1 MADAAGGAPGPALA
15 GRLEAALACHQR
27 GDLDAAEGLY
37 RSVLAEA
44 PANFTALHLLGMLK
58 SQKGDSQS
66 AAHLLAEALRVNPRA
81 AQAHFHL
88 GLAQWELG
96 QPEQSLTHCQHSL
109 MLKPGQP
116 EVLRHCAL
124 VLQSLGRSREALE
137 RWDQLLAL
145 APATPTALLNRGL
158 VLQDLQRLGDALASF
173 DQALALDPACSDAH
187 LARSRVLRLEG
198 RKETA
203 LDAVQVVLDAQPDR
217 IEALRDRAG
226 LLMELGRAA
235 EAMACHDRLRELQPD
250 SVVVHLDRG
259 NALMGLHRCRE
270 ALASYDRA
278 LALDPQ
284 HLDGLMN
291 RGTALLGLQR
301 PQEALAS
308 YDRVLALDPEHVET
322 HLNRGN
328 ALLAL
333 GQPRE
338 ALASFDCALALR
350 PDYPEALLNRAHALL
365 PLKLPL
371 EAVAS
376 CDRALALKPDCV
388 GALVNRGTALLDLK
402 RPAEALASFEAA
414 LALQPAYPDLLMNRG
429 TALHLLARHREAIAS
444 YDQALA
450 LDPGHARAH
459 SNKIYLLDFI
469 PEVGFLEHQLERR
482 SYFHAHAGR
491 YAHQPGVQ
499 PADPDPDRRL
509 VLGYVS
515 ADFKHHSAASCFLP
529 ILQRHDHEAF
539 QVNCYSG
546 VLVEDD
552 WTRRF
557 QQHADVWRPTS
568 GLSDEELAA
577 RIRADGVDI
586 LVDLS
591 GHSKGN
597 RLLTFAR
604 RPAPV
609 QVTAWGHGGGTGLPM
624 IDYQF
629 TDPVSIPPQFR
640 TLFAEAAWDLP
651 CCITFEAP
659 GFAPPVPGLPALA
672 RGHVTFGS
680 LNRFTKVT
688 PVVLQL
694 WARILRAV
702 RGSRLLLKDARFD
715 AASGRQEVL
724 AALQRQGI
732 REDRVDF
739 LGFSSHE
746 DHLAAFSSVDIVL
759 DSFPQNGGI
768 TTWEALWMGAPV
780 VATLGNK
787 LASRISGAILHALG
801 LGAWVGQDE
810 EAYVSIATG
819 MAADLAGLASFRAG
833 IRARI
838 QASSAGNPERY
849 TRAVEAAYR
858 AMWRER
864 LAR

>member
-1 MADAAGGAPGPALA
+1 MAENPPGPALA
-15 GRLEAALACHQR
+15 ARLEAALERHQR
-27 GDLDAAEGLY
+27 GDLEAAEGGYLAI
-37 RSVLAEA
+37 LAEA
-44 PANFTALHLLGMLK
+44 PANFSALHFLGMLRT
-58 SQKGDSQS
+58 QKGDFQG
-66 AAHLLAEALRVNPRA
+66 AARLLAEALRVNPRA
-81 AQAHFHL
+81 ALAHAHLALALEALGQSEQALAHF
-88 GLAQWELG
+88 QF
-96 QPEQSLTHCQHSL
+96 SL
-109 MLKPGQP
+109 MLKPNQP
-116 EVLRHCAL
+116 DTLLNCAL
-124 VLQSLGRSREALE
+124 VLQSLGRSAEALE
-137 RWDQLLAL
+137 RWTQLLAL
-145 APATPTALLNRGL
+145 APATVTALLNRAL
-158 VLQDLQRLGDALASF
+158 VLQDLHRPEEALASL
-173 DQALALDPACSDAH
+173 DEALALDPGCADAL
-187 LARSRVLRLEG
+187 LARSRALRQAG
-198 RKETA
+198 RREEA
-203 LDAVQVVLDAQPDR
+203 LAALQRVLDPEPDR

-226 LLMELGRAA
+226 LLAELGRSA
-235 EAMACHDRLRELQPD
+235 EAMACHDRLQQLRPEAPEI
-250 SVVVHLDRG
+250 HLDRG
-259 NALMGLHRCRE
+259 NALMGLNRSRE
-270 ALASYDRA
+270 ALASFDRV
-278 LALDPQ
+278 LALEPQ

-308 YDRVLALDPEHVET
+308 YDRALALSPDHVET

-333 GQPRE
+333 GRPRE
-338 ALASFDCALALR
+338 ALASFDRALALR

-365 PLKLPL
+365 PLNLPL

-402 RPAEALASFEAA
+402 HPEEALASFEAA

-469 PEVGFLEHQLERR
+469 PEIGFLEHQLERR
-482 SYFHAHAGR
+482 GYFHAHAGR
-491 YAHQPGVQ
+491 FAHLPGAE
-499 PADPDPDRRL
+499 PADRDPDRRL
-509 VLGYVS
+509 VVGYVS

-529 ILQRHDHEAF
+529 ILRRHDRSAF

-546 VLVEDD
+546 VQREDD
-552 WTRRF
+552 WTRQF

-568 GLSDEELAA
+568 GLSDEALAG

-629 TDPVSIPPQFR
+629 TDPVSIPPPSR

-659 GFAPPVPGLPALA
+659 DFAPPVADLPALA

-688 PVVLQL
+688 PAVLQL

-702 RGSRLLLKDARFD
+702 PGSRLLLKDARFD
-715 AASGRQEVL
+715 EPGGRLEPL
-724 AALQRQGI
+724 AALERLGI
-732 REDRVDF
+732 RGERIDF
-739 LGFSSHE
+739 IGFTSHE
-746 DHLAAFSSVDIVL
+746 LHLAAFSSVDIVL

-780 VATLGNK
+780 VAMLGNK
-787 LASRISGAILHALG
+787 LASRISGAILHALD
-801 LGAWVGQDE
+801 LGAWVGADE
-810 EAYVSIATG
+810 DAYFSIATR
-819 MAADLAGLASFRAG
+819 MAADTGGLARFRAE

-849 TRAVEAAYR
+849 TRAVEQAYR
-858 AMWRER
+858 AMWRAR